1 MAGSIDRGVMSDR
14 KDPELQLLEGCR
26 RGELPIVRELVE
38 SKAVDPNRVV
48 EKRYRHRVKISGYTY
63 YTDGWTPLHYA
74 SA

>member
-1 MAGSIDRGVMSDR
+1 MSDR

-63 YTDGWTPLHYA
+63 HTDGWTPLHYA

>member
-1 MAGSIDRGVMSDR
+1 MSDR

-48 EKRYRHRVKISGYTY
+48 EKRPGHTVVISGHRY
-63 YTDGWTPLHYA
+63 YIDGWTPLHYA

>member
-1 MAGSIDRGVMSDR
+1 MSDR
-14 KDPELQLLEGCR
+14 KDSELQLLEGCR

-48 EKRYRHRVKISGYTY
+48 EKRLGHTVKISGRY
-63 YTDGWTPLHYA
+63 YNTDGWTPLHYA